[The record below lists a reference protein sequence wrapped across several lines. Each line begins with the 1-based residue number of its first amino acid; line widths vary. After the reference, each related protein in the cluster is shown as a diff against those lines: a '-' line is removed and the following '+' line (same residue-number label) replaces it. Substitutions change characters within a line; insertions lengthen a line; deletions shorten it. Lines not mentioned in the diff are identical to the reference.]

1 MSKPLRTHRKA
12 PSTAEIERR
21 LALLS
26 AAFQE
31 VAERGFSSVTLED
44 IAERAGVSKGI
55 TLYYFESK
63 EALFRELFQWLIER
77 IHNQMRESVSA
88 AGDAVARMNALIDV
102 IFVSP
107 ARNRAF
113 FATYMDFAS
122 LAIRRESFRKVNE
135 AFYLGCRDIEKPVIE
150 EGIAQGVI
158 PPQDP
163 ERAVTSLR
171 AIFDGLM
178 LRWLAEEDP
187 EGTFEVYRERCRRE
201 SLAILG
207 VRESREEWR
216 TA

>member
-1 MSKPLRTHRKA
+1 MSKPLRTSRRA
-12 PSTAEIERR
+12 PRTAETERR

-26 AAFQE
+26 AAFLE

-77 IHNQMRESVSA
+77 IHQQMRDATSSVA
-88 AGDAVARMNALIDV
+88 DPVGRMHALIDTV
-102 IFVSP
+102 FASP

-113 FATYMDFAS
+113 YAAYLDFAS
-122 LAIRRESFRKVNE
+122 LATRRESFRQVNE
-135 AFYLGCRDIEKPVIE
+135 AFYLGCHDIEKAVLE
-150 EGIAQGVI
+150 DGIAQGVI
-158 PPQDP
+158 PAQDP
-163 ERAVTSLR
+163 DRAVTSLR
-171 AIFDGLM
+171 ALFDGLM
-178 LRWLAEEDP
+178 LRWLAEVDP
-187 EGTFEVYRERCRRE
+187 EATFEAYRDRCRRE

-207 VRESREEWR
+207 IQDSHDAWR

>member
-1 MSKPLRTHRKA
+1 MSKPLRTSRKA

-77 IHNQMRESVSA
+77 IHRQMREAVDGP
-88 AGDAVARMNALIDV
+88 GDAVVRMNALIDV
-102 IFVSP
+102 IFASP

-113 FATYMDFAS
+113 YAAYMDFAS

-135 AFYLGCRDIEKPVIE
+135 AFFLGCRDIERPLIE
-150 EGIAQGVI
+150 EGMAQGVI

-163 ERAVTSLR
+163 DRAVTCLR

-187 EGTFEVYRERCRRE
+187 EGTFEAYRERCRRE

-207 VRESREEWR
+207 IQAPREEWR

>member
-1 MSKPLRTHRKA
+1 MTKPLRTSRKA
-12 PSTAEIERR
+12 PSPAETERR

-44 IAERAGVSKGI
+44 IADRAGVSKGI

-77 IHNQMRESVSA
+77 IHHQMRESLGSA
-88 AGDAVARMNALIDV
+88 EDPVGRMHALIDV
-102 IFVSP
+102 VFASP
-107 ARNRAF
+107 QRNRAF
-113 FATYMDFAS
+113 YAAYLDFAA

-135 AFYLGCRDIEKPVIE
+135 AFYHGCYQIERPVIE

-163 ERAVTSLR
+163 DRAVTSLR
-171 AIFDGLM
+171 ALFDGLM

-187 EGTFEVYRERCRRE
+187 EGTFDAYRERCRRQ

-207 VRESREEWR
+207 IQEAEQEWR
-216 TA
+216 SA

>member
-1 MSKPLRTHRKA
+1 MTKPPRTGRKG
-12 PSTAEIERR
+12 PRTAELERR
-21 LALLS
+21 TALLS

-63 EALFRELFQWLIER
+63 EALFRELFQWLIQR
-77 IHNQMRESVSA
+77 IHQQMRESVA
-88 AGDAVARMNALIDV
+88 VEGDPLARMHALIDV
-102 IFVSP
+102 IFASP

-113 FATYMDFAS
+113 YAAYLDFAS

-163 ERAVTSLR
+163 DRAVTSLR
-171 AIFDGLM
+171 AVFDGLM

-187 EGTFEVYRERCRRE
+187 EGTFEAYRERCRRE
-201 SLAILG
+201 SLALLG
-207 VRESREEWR
+207 VQVAGAEWR

>member
-1 MSKPLRTHRKA
+1 MAKPLRTSRKA
-12 PSTAEIERR
+12 PSSAETERR
-21 LALLS
+21 LALLT

-44 IAERAGVSKGI
+44 IADRAGVSKGI

-77 IHNQMRESVSA
+77 IHQQMREALGGA
-88 AGDAVARMNALIDV
+88 ADPLGRMHALIDV
-102 IFVSP
+102 VFASP
-107 ARNRAF
+107 QRNRAF
-113 FATYMDFAS
+113 YAAYLDFAA
-122 LAIRRESFRKVNE
+122 LATRRASFRLVNE
-135 AFYLGCRDIEKPVIE
+135 GFYHGCYAIERPVIE

-163 ERAVTSLR
+163 DQAVTSLR
-171 AIFDGLM
+171 ALFDGLM

-187 EGTFEVYRERCRRE
+187 EGTFTAYRERCRRQ

-207 VRESREEWR
+207 VTAADEAWR
-216 TA
+216 SA